1 MRTGL
6 SLTPWSRAAIP
17 DLAQDAI
24 EWRIPSGHRLDI
36 GGHGRDWSAKLVNRS
51 GCVAST
57 YHEPSWTAA
66 VDRVLVPVSYLRCS
80 ACGKRLGDYGEC
92 DSCTSD
98 TWAEQREA
106 SDAN

>member
-24 EWRIPSGHRLDI
+24 ERRIPSGHRLDI
-36 GGHGRDWSAKLVNRS
+36 GGHGRAWSAKLVNRS